1 MNQITC
7 TELINIFD
15 RIGGKLVINYLKNT
29 CTYDDHICV
38 NIETDDWLEIDE
50 LLYSNRLF
58 YKQMATEIKAKYGI
72 VVDKVHKFQDTSISQ
87 LILQCKRDQYGK
99 IL

>member
-1 MNQITC
+1 MNPITC
-7 TELINIFD
+7 SELITIFD

-38 NIETDDWLEIDE
+38 QIGVDDWPEIDE
-50 LLYSNRLF
+50 FLYSNRLF
-58 YKQMATEIKAKYGI
+58 YRQMATEIKAKYNI
-72 VVDKVHKFQDTSISQ
+72 VVDKVHEFQDTSVSQ

>member
-1 MNQITC
+1 MNPITC
-7 TELINIFD
+7 SELITIFD

-72 VVDKVHKFQDTSISQ
+72 VVNKVHKFQDTSVSQ